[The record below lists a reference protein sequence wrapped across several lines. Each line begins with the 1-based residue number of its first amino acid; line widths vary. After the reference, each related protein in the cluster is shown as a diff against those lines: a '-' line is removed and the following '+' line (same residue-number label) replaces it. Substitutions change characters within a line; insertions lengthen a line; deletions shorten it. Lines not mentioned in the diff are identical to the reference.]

1 MFQVGFFHSEVLVC
15 GATERSV
22 SDFGWRESNSDGLFL
37 VNFHE
42 QLVESTERATFTIK
56 MHLEK
61 LKRKR
66 NHTKTW
72 IWEAINLFRM
82 GATLMNAGAMSVE
95 KIASFK
101 NVEDIFM
108 NHESRASVGLLCSE
122 FNFEFISSQTV
133 LHAEEIPIT
142 LKAE

>member
-1 MFQVGFFHSEVLVC
+1 
-15 GATERSV
+15 
-22 SDFGWRESNSDGLFL
+22 
-37 VNFHE
+37 
-42 QLVESTERATFTIK
+42 

-72 IWEAINLFRM
+72 TWEAINIFRM

-95 KIASFK
+95 KIASLK

-108 NHESRASVGLLCSE
+108 NHESRASVGHLCSE
-122 FNFEFISSQTV
+122 FNFDFISSQTL
-133 LHAEEIPIT
+133 LHAEEIPET
-142 LKAE
+142 VRDED